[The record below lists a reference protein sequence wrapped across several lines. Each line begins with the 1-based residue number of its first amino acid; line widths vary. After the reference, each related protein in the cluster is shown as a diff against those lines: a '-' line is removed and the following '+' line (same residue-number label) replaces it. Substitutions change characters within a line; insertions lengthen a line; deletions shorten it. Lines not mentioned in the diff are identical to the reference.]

1 MNIRL
6 YSFILIALFAWQTEN
21 VHAKPKKKKAPITDT
36 ITTEL
41 SVQSVQDTVSQKLTE
56 PEAAPPVPGVIII
69 DNFTEQLYD
78 STPAPN
84 GQFKL
89 EQHAE
94 KIASVYQL
102 KVDLTDQKMIIN
114 APVFDSLS
122 NFFYVIFS
130 DKNGKILINSKLNR
144 EQPKMEINM
153 PALINTD
160 YVLNIVN
167 ADFTKSN
174 LYYFKR
180 QKH

>member
-1 MNIRL
+1 MNSPL
-6 YSFILIALFAWQTEN
+6 YTIILIVLFAWQTGN
-21 VHAKPKKKKAPITDT
+21 LQAKPKKKKATVTDT
-36 ITTEL
+36 ITTE
-41 SVQSVQDTVSQKLTE
+41 QSQQNIPDTVFHKLIE
-56 PEAAPPVPGVIII
+56 PESAQFVPGVIII
-69 DNFTEQLYD
+69 DSFTEQLYD
-78 STPAPN
+78 STLTPK

-94 KIASVYQL
+94 KIAPVYQL

-153 PALINTD
+153 PALKNTD
-160 YVLNIVN
+160 YVLNIVD
-167 ADFTKSN
+167 ADFTTSN

-180 QKH
+180 QKN

>member
-1 MNIRL
+1 MNCRL
-6 YSFILIALFAWQTEN
+6 YTLIIIVLFAWQTEN
-21 VHAKPKKKKAPITDT
+21 VQAKPKKKKAPITDT
-36 ITTEL
+36 TTTQQL
-41 SVQSVQDTVSQKLTE
+41 IQSIQDTVSQKLTE
-56 PEAAPPVPGVIII
+56 SEAALPIPGVIII
-69 DNFTEQLYD
+69 DSFTEQLYD
-78 STPAPN
+78 STLTPI

-94 KIASVYQL
+94 KIAPVYQL

-144 EQPKMEINM
+144 EHPKMEINM
-153 PALINTD
+153 PALKNTD
-160 YVLNIVN
+160 YVLNIVD
-167 ADFTKSN
+167 ADFTTSN

-180 QKH
+180 QKN